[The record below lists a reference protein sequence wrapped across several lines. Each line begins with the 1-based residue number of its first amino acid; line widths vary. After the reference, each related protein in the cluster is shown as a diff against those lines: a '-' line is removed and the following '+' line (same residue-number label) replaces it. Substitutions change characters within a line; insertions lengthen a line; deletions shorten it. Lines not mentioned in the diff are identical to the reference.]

1 MKFVILAIIFTAGM
15 KIRNKAP
22 KRRWIWLGIL
32 LLIIILIKIF
42 SAHSPW
48 VEAVYTTKV
57 YWAFSSFLRLILG
70 WLPLSFGDIL
80 YILAAVWII
89 WKLWRFSAKLFRRR
103 LTKKWFAKAGYQLL
117 VIAMSIYIIFNIF
130 WGINYNRKEIAEQLN
145 LQITKKDTAD
155 LKTIERLLIIKVNE
169 SKQALVNKGPVYP
182 TNKELFKRAVACY
195 QQAEKIY
202 PFLSYKTGSV
212 KRSMFGLLGNYF
224 GFTGYYNPFTGEAQ
238 VNTRMPKF
246 ILPYTTSHEIAHQL
260 GYAKE
265 EEANFVGYLAATSS
279 RDTLFHYSTYL
290 DLFIY
295 ANRQLFFLDSIAA
308 KDFTKQLLPEVKAD
322 IAEWKKFVEKYKS
335 PLEPIIRWAYGNY
348 LRANQQPKGMTSYDE
363 VIADLIAFYKKYGK
377 I

>member
-1 MKFVILAIIFTAGM
+1 M
-15 KIRNKAP
+15 KIRNKAT
-22 KRRWIWLGIL
+22 KRRWIWIGIL
-32 LLIIILIKIF
+32 LLIIILIKVF
-42 SAHSPW
+42 STDPGL
-48 VEAVYTTKV
+48 VETVYTAKV
-57 YWAFSSFLRLILG
+57 YRAFSSFLREILG
-70 WLPLSFGDIL
+70 WLPFSFGDIL
-80 YILAAVWII
+80 YIVAIVWMI
-89 WKLWRFSAKLFRRR
+89 WKLWGFSAKLFRRR
-103 LTKKWFAKAGYQLL
+103 LTREWFAKAGYQLMI
-117 VIAMSIYIIFNIF
+117 IAMLVYIIFNIF
-130 WGINYNRKEIAEQLN
+130 WGINYNRKVIADQLN
-145 LQITKKDTAD
+145 LQIVKRDTSD

-169 SKQALVNKGPVYP
+169 SKEALMHQRAAYP
-182 TNKELFKRAVACY
+182 SNKELFYRAAACY

-202 PFLSYKTGSV
+202 PFLSYKKASV

-279 RDTLFHYSTYL
+279 KDTLFHYSTYL

-295 ANRQLFFLDSIAA
+295 ANRQLFFHDSTAA
-308 KDFTKQLLPEVKAD
+308 RGFAKQLLPEVKAD
-322 IAEWKKFVEKYKS
+322 IEEWRKFVAKYKS
-335 PLEPIIRWAYGNY
+335 PLEPVIRWAYGNY

-363 VIADLIAFYKKYGK
+363 VIADLIAFYKKYGR